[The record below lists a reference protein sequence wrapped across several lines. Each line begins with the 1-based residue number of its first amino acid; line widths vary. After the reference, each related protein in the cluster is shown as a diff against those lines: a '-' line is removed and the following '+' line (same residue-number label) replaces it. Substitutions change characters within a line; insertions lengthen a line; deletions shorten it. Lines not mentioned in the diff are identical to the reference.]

1 MHNFTSEDLIQYLYK
16 ETSPEKTAA
25 IGVALLTDWSLREK
39 LDTLNATQSELDDFK
54 LLSPRSQSIANILAY
69 AEKTVEEYSE
79 NV

>member
-16 ETSPEKTAA
+16 ETSSEKTAA

-39 LDTLNATQSELDDFK
+39 LDTLSSTQSELNDFE
-54 LLSPRSQSIANILAY
+54 LLSPRRQSIENILAY
-69 AEKTVEEYSE
+69 SEKSVEEFSE

>member
-39 LDTLNATQSELDDFK
+39 LDSLNSTQSELNDFQ
-54 LLSPRSQSIANILAY
+54 LVAPRSQSIEHILAY
-69 AEKTVEEYSE
+69 AEKSVEEFSE